1 MFVFFMTLSWVQ
13 SSHCWCGSICNYRQG
28 QADLVQSMADSLGI
42 STTDVSAVL
51 SDTND
56 GLSIQY
62 SIIGNHNTQLQTT
75 EFQTTL
81 VNNMQE
87 YTSLEPIVS
96 TFSTPSSNRNSP

>member
-1 MFVFFMTLSWVQ
+1 MAASAITD
-13 SSHCWCGSICNYRQG
+13 QG
-28 QADLVQSMADSLGI
+28 QSDLVQVMADSLGI
-42 STTDVSAVL
+42 STSDVSATL
-51 SDTND
+51 TDTND

-62 SIIGNHNTQLQTT
+62 SIVGNHNSELQTT

-96 TFSTPSSNRNSP
+96 TFSTPSSYRNNL

>member
-1 MFVFFMTLSWVQ
+1 MEASAITD
-13 SSHCWCGSICNYRQG
+13 QG
-28 QADLVQSMADSLGI
+28 QSDLVQAMADSLGI
-42 STTDVSAVL
+42 STSDVSVTL
-51 SDTND
+51 TDTND

-62 SIIGNHNTQLQTT
+62 SIVGNHNSQLQTT

-96 TFSTPSSNRNSP
+96 TFSTPPSYRNNL